1 MRTAAKAIMVV
12 ELSVDPARR
21 TEFEVFYHNDYIP
34 QFLAAV
40 PLVVSAR
47 RYSQMDGGPA
57 DPAAKRFFTIYE
69 LGSDDCMGKIDAAIA
84 RSAHKSAS
92 DRFKVWKEDGLTSFA
107 RCYYH
112 EVARAEGDSWPWNS
126 GYLCI
131 FNWSIRRDVSGDD
144 ALKLVGDYV
153 QAVMKQS
160 PRLLV
165 ASRTYSKD
173 GSENREFMTV
183 VEVSHPKGLLKFDP
197 AFGEFMAAVLSNH
210 EMVATESFY
219 FYSV

>member
-1 MRTAAKAIMVV
+1 MLV

-21 TEFEVFYHNDYIP
+21 AEFEVFYHNDYIP

-57 DPAAKRFFTIYE
+57 DPALKRFFTIYE
-69 LGSDDCMGKIDAAIA
+69 LSSDDCMDKVDAAIA
-84 RSAHKSAS
+84 RSAHKNAS
-92 DRFKVWKEDGLTSFA
+92 DRLKVWKEDGITFFA
-107 RCYYH
+107 RNYYR

-131 FNWSIRRDVSGDD
+131 FNWSRKAERPSSE
-144 ALKLVGDYV
+144 ALKQVCQYADTV
-153 QAVMKQS
+153 MQAA

-165 ASRTYSKD
+165 ASRTYVKTETEQRD
-173 GSENREFMTV
+173 FMTV
-183 VEVSHPKGLLKFDP
+183 FEVSHPKGLLKFSPD
-197 AFGEFMAAVLSNH
+197 FGQFMASILDRH
-210 EMVATESFY
+210 EMIATESFY